1 MGLFDGQKRIEEIIR
16 QGGSLERWYSNSGV
30 PLMKAIEK
38 ALVRDGKDVVTK
50 MGDNGKLILEYFMY
64 HNYEALK
71 VIIMEDEHLGPCFN
85 TLYPVETRHLTSN
98 DIECI
103 LQAANANCKTG
114 IVIHNESVDTFC
126 YIFAYE
132 TNEFVPEGI
141 SVDILLWMANEETNN
156 VLDYLDTL
164 RECFNLYT

>member
-1 MGLFDGQKRIEEIIR
+1 MGLFDGQERIEEIIR

-38 ALVRDGKDVVTK
+38 ALVRDGKNVVTK

-64 HNYEALK
+64 HNYEELK

-85 TLYPVETRHLTSN
+85 TLYPVDTGHLTSN
-98 DIECI
+98 DIAGI
-103 LQAANANCKTG
+103 LQAANANCNTG
-114 IVIHNESVDTFC
+114 IVIHNENVDVFC

-132 TNEFVPEGI
+132 SNEFVPEGI
-141 SVDILLWMANEETNN
+141 SVDILLCMANEETNN

-164 RECFNLYT
+164 REYFNLYT

>member
-1 MGLFDGQKRIEEIIR
+1 MGLFDGQKRVVEIIR

-64 HNYEALK
+64 HNSEQIK

-98 DIECI
+98 DIGGI
-103 LQAANANCKTG
+103 LQAANAHCNAG
-114 IVIHNESVDTFC
+114 IVTYNENVDTFC

-132 TNEFVPEGI
+132 SNKFVPEGI
-141 SVDILLWMANEETNN
+141 SVDILLCMASEETNN

-164 RECFNLYT
+164 REYFNLYT